1 MTTTDKKKEKRG
13 LGLAAVFRHP
23 VDSMPASQ
31 HDSMSARQQDSEE
44 TSQYADIPAAPLTD
58 KKVKATYYL
67 DPLLVK
73 KLKFLA
79 VEKNKDLSALVGEAI
94 QDLLAK
100 AER

>member
-1 MTTTDKKKEKRG
+1 MNITANGRSVTVNEINLINKTVTFTDE
-13 LGLAAVFRHP
+13 
-23 VDSMPASQ
+23 